1 MICDDRNKCARLD
14 CDTRATFGDPV
25 TGRRTFCGKHAP
37 QGTVNIER
45 RKCAVEDCLT
55 LPAYWHPGNRKRR
68 CCAKHA
74 EDGMVKLDKKL
85 CPFEGCFTSASY
97 GVVGQKRKYC
107 AAHAERGMVSIGGR
121 RCAKE
126 GCSKRANYGVAGTNK
141 REFCA
146 GHAAK
151 GMVNINNQSS
161 GRRKMAPTSGV
172 GGEGGVGIGRAGRH
186 QQQPQ
191 HPEGVDLAGRPN
203 SVGSSVSS
211 GMGEWGDSRHDA
223 AGDWPV
229 DQHHPG
235 SIGVAGDGPRLRHT
249 ANRDSTRNFPAGY
262 PFHGEKEMRV
272 GGGPAHMMGG
282 EEEAAHQ
289 LLPRQYQQQRQQHH
303 LQQQLDRHRLN
314 QRRQHQQQRW
324 RGTHEWGTLPPAPPE
339 LYRLPQLGKAVPHD
353 VGVPEPATPSPRPPS
368 PPPPP
373 PRNTSVSD
381 DTPSLEQQHTD
392 ADSSSRLEPPIAKSE
407 PVEAP
412 SPERP
417 AGQRGDEVD
426 DKGAGAG
433 VDGSEM
439 AGGRKPPG
447 SPAVGGT
454 DAEEDAG
461 AAAFVLRR
469 PRILLPW
476 AARKEGL
483 PPPLLLTNKGWTEW
497 EWQPVTMNIPA

>member
-1 MICDDRNKCARLD
+1 
-14 CDTRATFGDPV
+14 
-25 TGRRTFCGKHAP
+25 
-37 QGTVNIER
+37 
-45 RKCAVEDCLT
+45 
-55 LPAYWHPGNRKRR
+55 RR

-85 CPFEGCFTSASY
+85 CPFKGCFTSASY
-97 GVVGQKRKYC
+97 GVVGQKRKFC

-126 GCSKRANYGVAGTNK
+126 DCSKRANYGVAGTNK

-161 GRRKMAPTSGV
+161 GRRKMAPTSG
-172 GGEGGVGIGRAGRH
+172 GGGGGGGGISHAGR
-186 QQQPQ
+186 QQPQ
-191 HPEGVDLAGRPN
+191 PQYPNGVDPAGRPN

-223 AGDWPV
+223 AGHWPV
-229 DQHHPG
+229 DHDNPG
-235 SIGVAGDGPRLRHT
+235 SIGVVGDGPRLRHT
-249 ANRDSTRNFPAGY
+249 VNRDSSRNFPVGY

-282 EEEAAHQ
+282 EEVT
-289 LLPRQYQQQRQQHH
+289 LLPRHYQQQRQQQRQQHH
-303 LQQQLDRHRLN
+303 PQQQLDQHRLN
-314 QRRQHQQQRW
+314 QQRHQHQHQLHQHQLEHQRQVHQHQQQQQQQQQQQRW
-324 RGTHEWGTLPPAPPE
+324 RGRHEGGTPPAAPPE
-339 LYRLPQLGKAVPHD
+339 LYRLPQLGEAVPHD
-353 VGVPEPATPSPRPPS
+353 VGVPEPATPPPRLSS

-373 PRNTSVSD
+373 RKTSAPD
-381 DTPSLEQQHTD
+381 DTPSLEKQHTD
-392 ADSSSRLEPPIAKSE
+392 ADSFSRLKPPKAKTE

-412 SPERP
+412 SPKRH

-426 DKGAGAG
+426 DKVAG

-447 SPAVGGT
+447 SPAAGGVGGE
-454 DAEEDAG
+454 DVEEDAG

-497 EWQPVTMNIPA
+497 EWQPVIMNIPA